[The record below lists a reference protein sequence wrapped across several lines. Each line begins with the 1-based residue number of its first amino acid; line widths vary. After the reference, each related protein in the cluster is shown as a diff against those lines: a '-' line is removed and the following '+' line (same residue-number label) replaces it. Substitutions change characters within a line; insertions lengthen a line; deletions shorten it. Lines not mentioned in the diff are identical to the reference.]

1 MMLRTALNPARAA
14 AAAAVAP
21 QGARSMATLQEI
33 SMRLK
38 SVTNIQKITKS
49 MKMVSAAKFGR
60 AEKALKLARAIG
72 PASQALSDKAGIR
85 QDPNDT
91 DEKKIVIAVSSDRG
105 LCGGIHSQLAKAI
118 RLQLAE
124 AKGET
129 KIVCVGDKQRAILSR
144 VYADNILLACNEVGR
159 LPPTFAEASLVAQET
174 VNSGYEYQSGLVH
187 YNKFKNAASYS
198 QQTLPVIGAAS
209 LDVGDEALSAYDEL
223 DSAVLKDY
231 SDFSLASQVFY
242 AMLEGQASEQS
253 SRMSAMEA
261 ASSNASDMIESL
273 QLQFNRTRQAVIT
286 RELIEIISGAAA
298 LE

>member
-1 MMLRTALNPARAA
+1 MLRTALSQPMRAA
-14 AAAAVAP
+14 SASASPA
-21 QGARSMATLQEI
+21 GARGMATLQEI

-60 AEKALKLARAIG
+60 AEKALKLAKAIG
-72 PASQALSDKAGIR
+72 PASQALSDKAGILPK
-85 QDPNDT
+85 DE
-91 DEKKIVIAVSSDRG
+91 DEKKVIFAVSSDRG
-105 LCGGIHSQLAKAI
+105 LCGGIHSLLAKAI
-118 RLQLAE
+118 RFQMAE
-124 AKGET
+124 EKGEV
-129 KIVCVGDKQRAILSR
+129 KIVCVGDKQRGILSR
-144 VYADNILLACNEVGR
+144 QFADNIMIACNEVGR
-159 LPPTFAEASLVAQET
+159 LPPTFAEASLVTQET
-174 VNSGYEYQSGLVH
+174 LATGYEFQSGLIH
-187 YNKFKNAASYS
+187 YNKFRNAASYS

-209 LDVGDEALSAYDEL
+209 LDVADESLSVYDEL

-231 SDFSLASQVFY
+231 SDFTLASQVFY

-253 SRMSAMEA
+253 SRMSAMEN
-261 ASSNASDMIESL
+261 ASNNASDMIESL

>member
-72 PASQALSDKAGIR
+72 PASQALSDKAGIL
-85 QDPNDT
+85 PNDT